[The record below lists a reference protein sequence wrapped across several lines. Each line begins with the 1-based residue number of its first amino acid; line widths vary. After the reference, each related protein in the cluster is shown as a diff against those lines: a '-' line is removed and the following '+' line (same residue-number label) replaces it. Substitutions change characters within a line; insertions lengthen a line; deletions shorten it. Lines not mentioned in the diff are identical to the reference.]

1 MSFKKLLSLTCSYAV
16 ITFFSTFHADVLAC
30 PSRAQPWNGISRS
43 ALQDPQEILITL
55 KSEGFDPPEI
65 RPQAG
70 RFLLSIDNRSGV
82 AELVLKLSRADGTL
96 LKELRVSGVGGD
108 WNEAFDL
115 PPGTYRLVEA
125 THSNWICVIIVP
137 QSGQ

>member
-1 MSFKKLLSLTCSYAV
+1 MSLKKLLSFTCTYAV
-16 ITFFSTFHADVLAC
+16 IAFVSIHHADVSARPTLT
-30 PSRAQPWNGISRS
+30 QPRNSVSKS
-43 ALQDPQEILITL
+43 ATQDPQEILITL
-55 KSEGFDPPEI
+55 KSEGFDPAEI

-82 AELVLKLSRADGTL
+82 AELVLNLSRADGTQ
-96 LKELRVSGVGGD
+96 LKELHVSGAGGD

-115 PPGTYRLVEA
+115 APGTYRLVEA

-137 QSGQ
+137 QSVQ

>member
-1 MSFKKLLSLTCSYAV
+1 MTLLSPN
-16 ITFFSTFHADVLAC
+16 HADV
-30 PSRAQPWNGISRS
+30 S
-43 ALQDPQEILITL
+43 ARQSLTELRHTLSKSAAQDPQEILITL
-55 KSEGFDPPEI
+55 KSDGFDPSEI
-65 RPQAG
+65 RPQTG